1 MNESRKAIERGV
13 AYLAAALIIHSGYAT
28 VAASSNAIETF
39 KIGHIVAETDSTGK
53 ALAERATMG
62 AELALEETNVLAGY
76 FGKRFILLSKRS
88 KTPKFAQKIAEQL
101 IREENVIAI
110 VGTIDD
116 RSSTLISKVAEQSDV
131 PFFNCGSR
139 ADALRNENCSRYTFH
154 SEASNSMYV
163 EALGQWLIYKKR
175 AVRWYFLITNSPVD
189 HEIYAIAKSYL
200 EENGGNN
207 VGSVVVAKGKWDFS
221 AELEEIDALSPEVV
235 FLTLKGQPTTDFLQQ
250 FHRKGLSSR
259 VVLPSINP
267 ADVEKEA
274 VQGVPIVWPAQW
286 HDGLF
291 RFSARELN
299 SRFRKRFDQPMDS
312 RAWANWAAVKM
323 IGEAVVRTAD
333 AQGPHLV
340 RYFES
345 EPPFDGHK
353 GESLTFRKWN
363 HQLRQPIYLLA
374 PAVDDS
380 DSPKRH
386 FEPIAQ
392 VPVSGI
398 DFEGDRI
405 DSIGI
410 SQSDTGCA
418 FEPL

>member
-1 MNESRKAIERGV
+1 MNESRKAVDLGV
-13 AYLAAALIIHSGYAT
+13 AYLAAVLIIHSGYAT
-28 VAASSNAIETF
+28 VAESSNAIETF

-88 KTPKFAQKIAEQL
+88 KTPKFAQTIAEQL

-116 RSSTLISKVAEQSDV
+116 RSATLISKVAEQSDV

-139 ADALRNENCSRYTFH
+139 ADALRNENCGRYTFH

-163 EALGQWLIYKKR
+163 EALGQWLIYKER
-175 AVRWYFLITNSPVD
+175 AARWYFLTTKSPID
-189 HEIYAIAKSYL
+189 QEIYAIAKSYL
-200 EENGGNN
+200 EENGGAE
-207 VGSVVVAKGKWDFS
+207 VGHAEVDRAKRDFS
-221 AELEEIDALSPEVV
+221 AELVEIDSLSPAVV

-250 FHRKGLSSR
+250 FLRKGLSSR
-259 VVLPSINP
+259 VVLPSVNL

-274 VQGVPIVWPAQW
+274 FQAAPIVWPALW
-286 HDGLF
+286 YDGLF
-291 RFSARELN
+291 RYSARELN
-299 SRFRKRFDQPMDS
+299 SRFRKKFNQPMDS

-333 AQGPHLV
+333 AEGPHLV

-353 GESLTFRKWN
+353 GESLTFRYWN

-374 PAVDDS
+374 PSSSVG
-380 DSPKRH
+380 DSPRLRL
-386 FEPIAQ
+386 ELTTQ

-398 DFEGDRI
+398 EIGGDRI